1 MTGSGI
7 NGVRQALKS
16 QEQLINIEA
25 GNLIR
30 SQIPGAQEVRGTL
43 TGNDTLDFGQGRT
56 AAGPGVSLSA
66 TTLDFSQG
74 GLVRTGFT
82 TDMAISGN
90 GMFVLM
96 GPRANELFYT
106 RRGDFHFD
114 TDGYLVNKDGL
125 YVAGFDPKTGQLERI
140 SLKVNPV
147 TDELG
152 EKVLDFLE
160 NNENQDDAAIAAAL
174 GEPLANVQT
183 SLGQLKTAGYVTDFT
198 QAGVTRYNSNLGE
211 VGDQVE
217 FTRDGYLVNVTRG
230 LKRGN
235 QMALASF
242 PNLQGLVPGR
252 YGGEVYVATDAAVS
266 GGIPAFG
273 PPGDTKLDLGGLET
287 QALEQS
293 TSSVIS
299 STGFMGLL
307 QRNFTST
314 AAAMKAFLNAWD
326 DLNQTIRGV

>member
-1 MTGSGI
+1 MSGSGI
-7 NGVRQALKS
+7 NGIRQALKA

-25 GNLIR
+25 GNLVR

-43 TGNDTLDFGQGRT
+43 TGNDTIDFGRGGT

-66 TTLDFSQG
+66 TSLDFSQG
-74 GLVRTGFT
+74 QLVRTSFT
-82 TDMAISGN
+82 TDMAINGN

-96 GPRANELFYT
+96 GPQANELFYS

-114 TDGYLVNKDGL
+114 TDGFLTNKDGL

-147 TDELG
+147 TDPLG
-152 EKVLDFLE
+152 ERVLDFLE
-160 NNENQDDAAIAAAL
+160 QNDNQDDAAIAAAL
-174 GEPLANVQT
+174 GEPLATVQT
-183 SLGQLKTAGYVTDFT
+183 TLGQLKVAGYVTDFT
-198 QAGVTRYNSNLGE
+198 QAGITRYNSNLGE

-217 FTRDGYLVNVTRG
+217 FTRDGFLVNVTRG

-252 YGGEVYVATDAAVS
+252 YGGEVYKATDAAVG
-266 GGIPAFG
+266 GGIPPMG
-273 PPGDTKLDLGGLET
+273 PPGDTKLDLGSLET

-293 TSSVIS
+293 TSSIIS
-299 STGFMGLL
+299 STGVMGLL

-314 AAAMKAFLNAWD
+314 AAAMKAFLSAWD
-326 DLNQTIRGV
+326 DLNSTIRGV